1 MNLDGRVALVT
12 GASSGIGNAIA
23 TTLGRNG
30 ASVVVADIR
39 RTPKLDEER
48 PVLEALEAVG
58 ADHLFVETDVSDPV
72 AVDRAVDEA
81 VETFGGLDIL
91 VNNAGVFKQYMVH
104 ETPIDEW
111 DHMLGVNLRGT
122 FLCCR
127 AAIPYLRESDSGKI
141 INLSSVSGLQGSN
154 NSAAY
159 CASKGGITNL
169 TRQLAVDY
177 AADEININAIAPG
190 VIETAQNAE
199 WREKDDEQVDRWKQ
213 ETPWPRFGEPQDIAD
228 AALFLA
234 SDRSDFVTGHI
245 LVVDGGRFA

>member
-1 MNLDGRVALVT
+1 MNLDDRVALVT

-23 TTLGRNG
+23 TTFGQNG

-48 PVLEALEAVG
+48 PVLEALEAAG
-58 ADHLFVETDVSDPV
+58 ADHLFIETDVSDPA
-72 AVDRAVDEA
+72 AVGRAVDKT
-81 VETFGGLDIL
+81 VETFDGLDIL
-91 VNNAGVFKQYMVH
+91 VNNAGVFRQYMAH
-104 ETPIDEW
+104 ETPIEEW
-111 DHMLGVNLRGT
+111 DHMLDVNLRGT
-122 FLCCR
+122 LLCCR
-127 AAIPYLRESDSGKI
+127 AALPHLRESNSGKI
-141 INLSSVSGLQGSN
+141 INLSSVSGLQGSK

-177 AADEININAIAPG
+177 ATDEINVNAIAPG

-199 WREKDDEQVDRWKQ
+199 WRETDDEQVDRWKR
-213 ETPWPRFGEPQDIAD
+213 ETPWPRFGKPEDIAD

-234 SDRSDFVTGHI
+234 SDRTDFITGHI

>member
-58 ADHLFVETDVSDPV
+58 ADHLFVETDVSDPAAV
-72 AVDRAVDEA
+72 ARAVDEA

-91 VNNAGVFKQYMVH
+91 VNNAGVFKQYMIH

-169 TRQLAVDY
+169 TRQLAIDY

-213 ETPWPRFGEPQDIAD
+213 GTPWPRFGEPQDIAD

>member
-58 ADHLFVETDVSDPV
+58 ADHLFVETDVSDPAAV
-72 AVDRAVDEA
+72 ARAVDEA

-91 VNNAGVFKQYMVH
+91 VNNAGVFKQYMIH

-111 DHMLGVNLRGT
+111 DHMLVVNLPGT
-122 FLCCR
+122 FLWCR
-127 AAIPYLRESDSGKI
+127 AAIPYLRGSDSGKI
-141 INLSSVSGLQGSN
+141 INLSPVSGLQGRS
-154 NSAAY
+154 NSAVY

-169 TRQLAVDY
+169 TYQLAID
-177 AADEININAIAPG
+177 
-190 VIETAQNAE
+190 
-199 WREKDDEQVDRWKQ
+199 
-213 ETPWPRFGEPQDIAD
+213 
-228 AALFLA
+228 
-234 SDRSDFVTGHI
+234 
-245 LVVDGGRFA
+245 